1 MRSVPGM
8 NTIHGQAKDR
18 RNWKQSIRYRQELID
33 KAISLNIKLQNPHS
47 MKIRQLEELVNR
59 HLGL

>member
-33 KAISLNIKLQNPHS
+33 KAKSLNIKLDNPHS
-47 MKIRQLEELVNR
+47 MKIKHLEVLVNK
-59 HLGL
+59 HMGS